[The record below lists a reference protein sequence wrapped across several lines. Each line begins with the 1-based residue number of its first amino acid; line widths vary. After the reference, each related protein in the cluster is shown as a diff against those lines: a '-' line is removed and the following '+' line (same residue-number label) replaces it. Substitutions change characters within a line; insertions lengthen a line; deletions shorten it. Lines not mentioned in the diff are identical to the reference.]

1 MDHVAPPDEDGH
13 NDGSEAFVS
22 AFFLAGSPEEARH
35 LAALRERFGDEM
47 VDRLQRSREL
57 MRHPRPLADSERG
70 VIREAFAPVLRD
82 LRATGA
88 IVPDVREEARD
99 DRAGEAVSAWV
110 TSGDGGGMGVWVS
123 LAGSPAER
131 VAQLA
136 EQVQEWEVE
145 QLCWAGRSATWP
157 ECPEHPGSHPLEPAV
172 AGGVAVWR
180 CPRSRRVAGTIGSLE
195 LPAGRGIARECTAGR
210 RHSRR
215 RWY

>member
-1 MDHVAPPDEDGH
+1 MDHVVPPGEDGH
-13 NDGSEAFVS
+13 DDGSDAFGS
-22 AFFLAGSPEEARH
+22 AFFLAGSPEEAAH
-35 LAALRERFGDEM
+35 LAVLRERFGDEM

-70 VIREAFAPVLRD
+70 VIREALAPVLRD

-88 IVPDVREEARD
+88 IVPEVREEARD

-110 TSGDGGGMGVWVS
+110 TSDDGGGMGVWVS

-172 AGGVAVWR
+172 IGGVAEWR
-180 CPRSRRVAGTIGSLE
+180 CPRSQRAAGTIGGLE
-195 LPAGRGIARECTAGR
+195 LPAAWTYGAAPA
-210 RHSRR
+210 RR
-215 RWY
+215 RAAVTS